1 MDANR
6 QLPIGARH
14 KSSRRLLLE
23 NELKVNKRGQ
33 LPFGHAYLRISTSI
47 RLSLSGVSETSIFL
61 NSPVVPALPVLPPLR
76 TRCQARFARTVV
88 RRVVAAVQLFM
99 LISGR
104 KENSCLGSTS
114 PVASR
119 RRTVPTAKSAIAALK
134 ITPTTNTAQPGT
146 TPTVALSMNAS
157 KSRAGNGCK
166 YTFRFQL
173 NASSANI
180 HR

>member
-33 LPFGHAYLRISTSI
+33 LPFGHAYLRISTLI

-61 NSPVVPALPVLPPLR
+61 NSPVVPALPPLR
-76 TRCQARFARTVV
+76 TRCRARFARTVV
-88 RRVVAAVQLFM
+88 RRVVAAVQLFI